1 MTDTTEKRYP
11 EFLDDMGKLLTAAMP
26 RTDRERDELF
36 AAEAEVR
43 RLRSQLA
50 IAEERRDIARL
61 RYDRERALLME
72 MFGTWKAEVM
82 SLPANDDDGSTP
94 VRMIPEAEV

>member
-1 MTDTTEKRYP
+1 MNADAAMSERKSYP
-11 EFLDDMGKLLTAAMP
+11 DFLEDMGKLLQSAMP

-50 IAEERRDIARL
+50 VAEERESLARE
-61 RYDRERALLME
+61 RYNRERALLFE
-72 MFGTWKAEVM
+72 MFGTWKAEVLALDD
-82 SLPANDDDGSTP
+82 SDGDPLP
-94 VRMIPEAEV
+94 

>member
-1 MTDTTEKRYP
+1 MSERKAYP
-11 EFLDDMGKLLTAAMP
+11 EFLDDMGKLLQAAMP

-43 RLRSQLA
+43 RLRLQLA
-50 IAEERRDIARL
+50 VAEERQHLARQ
-61 RYDRERALLME
+61 RYDRERGILME

-82 SLPANDDDGSTP
+82 SLPTEDDDSETP
-94 VRMIPEAEV
+94 VRMIPEAVS